1 MKRLLTIGEAAEALG
16 VTTTTLRNWDKSGV
30 LHPDE
35 RTRGETADIGL
46 SHCVTSNHRQA
57 SQRIEKPI
65 ACARVS
71 SHDQKQDLVRQV
83 QVLENYCS
91 SKGFQYEIIQDL
103 GSGMNYYKKA

>member
-57 SQRIEKPI
+57 SQRIEKPLPTPVYLHTTRSRTWCVRCRFWRTI
-65 ACARVS
+65 AR
-71 SHDQKQDLVRQV
+71 QKAFSMRLSKTS
-83 QVLENYCS
+83 VL
-91 SKGFQYEIIQDL
+91 
-103 GSGMNYYKKA
+103 A